1 MIVVPGE
8 LAETYVCLG
17 ASHGRLMQLAM
28 AANAARGM
36 RCD

>member
-8 LAETYVCLG
+8 LAGTYVCLG
-17 ASHGRLMQLAM
+17 ASHGQLMQLAIS
-28 AANAARGM
+28 ANAAQEI

>member
-8 LAETYVCLG
+8 LAETYVRLG
-17 ASHGRLMQLAM
+17 ASHGQLMQLAI
-28 AANAARGM
+28 AANAAQSI